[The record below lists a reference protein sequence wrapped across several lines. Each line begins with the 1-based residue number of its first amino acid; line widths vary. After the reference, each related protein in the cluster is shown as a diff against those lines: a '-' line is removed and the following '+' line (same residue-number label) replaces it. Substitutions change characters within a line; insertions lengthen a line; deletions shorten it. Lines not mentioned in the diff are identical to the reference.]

1 MPPRSFGRT
10 IRYRRTKLGLSQAK
24 LGELVGRSA
33 TTIRAWERDASLPT
47 DESVVTALAAV
58 LDVDRRSL
66 FEKAGLEMPVEETSP
81 TLEEAFASLS
91 AQPMPGPTRA
101 ILEPV
106 PIAIAPEPE
115 PGIELD
121 IATEP
126 AEVTAE
132 PIVLP
137 EEPSE
142 ESRPVAE
149 EYPVWEPDLSAATLA
164 STTSV
169 ASNAVTPSMPAP
181 GFIEPPEPFVLAA
194 ATPPMLEP
202 SYMEDTGQRQ
212 LYRVRNLATVVLLV
226 GMGIVLLWAMSST
239 FDALGSW
246 WQDFVGT
253 LKL

>member
-1 MPPRSFGRT
+1 
-10 IRYRRTKLGLSQAK
+10 
-24 LGELVGRSA
+24 
-33 TTIRAWERDASLPT
+33 
-47 DESVVTALAAV
+47 
-58 LDVDRRSL
+58 
-66 FEKAGLEMPVEETSP
+66 
-81 TLEEAFASLS
+81 
-91 AQPMPGPTRA
+91 
-101 ILEPV
+101 
-106 PIAIAPEPE
+106 
-115 PGIELD
+115 
-121 IATEP
+121 
-126 AEVTAE
+126 
-132 PIVLP
+132 
-137 EEPSE
+137 
-142 ESRPVAE
+142 
-149 EYPVWEPDLSAATLA
+149 LA
-164 STTSV
+164 SSTSV